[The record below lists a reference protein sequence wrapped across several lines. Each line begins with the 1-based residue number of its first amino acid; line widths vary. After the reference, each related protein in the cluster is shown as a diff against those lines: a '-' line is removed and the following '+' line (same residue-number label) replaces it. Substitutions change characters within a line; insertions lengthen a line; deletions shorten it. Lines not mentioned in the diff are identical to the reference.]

1 MNLWLRLLLPVLVIL
16 ATGVAATLVALYGT
30 RRDRQR
36 ELARRQVDRTAR
48 AAVRTVRRSRR
59 GC

>member
-1 MNLWLRLLLPVLVIL
+1 MNVWLRLLLPVLVIL

-36 ELARRQVDRTAR
+36 ELARRQVDRTVR
-48 AAVRTVRRSRR
+48 TAVRTVRRSRR
-59 GC
+59 